1 VTTEDLS
8 VEELYLIYCISPLRG
23 IIRVFQSK
31 VLLPSP
37 INFSSLRKTSSKHS
51 LTKKK
56 KKKKN
61 KKKNIKIFNLEAK
74 SQKTQHQSP
83 AGTLDNPLTKRQ
95 TSTEQFERIKNK

>member
-74 SQKTQHQSP
+74 SQKTP
-83 AGTLDNPLTKRQ
+83 PRKRKALLFIPSFLVVVNIN
-95 TSTEQFERIKNK
+95 TP